1 MIPTSSKSAR
11 PAVTSLPPV
20 DSVVNKPVAPRV
32 NTSPLLTH
40 GRALLNRSDASELS
54 VDSLNP
60 FRPLTTLPSSSR
72 SLSTSLYS
80 QGSRGSSTASVYLSP
95 PASERDETEAPPYR
109 PNADDR
115 VSLNMTEG
123 FKRGKKARRKSSRR
137 WQSEDRVTDAL
148 GEDGR
153 TPRRRRRRSQ
163 FSIRVARD
171 PSAADQPKFVSRS
184 RRSSTT
190 PNSASYASKE
200 STAQGKRR
208 GSWWWRLRTSTAEE
222 EANFDQTASKSQIRG
237 NWLRTVQPTTDLRI
251 QDSVSHSGFSETIY
265 TTNTRRCST
274 ICSTIQ
280 DGTAAIPSFTT
291 AFAPPPLSE
300 KVLRQDSDEGNNE
313 HLTIQ
318 GSDRSSQRKARGRRK
333 GDEMENRYIESPA
346 TITLRRASGVPKR
359 GLTKMLPYSFTIQPW
374 LQDAMDD
381 VRKSGPPLPS
391 TGLQSPHRSKSPT
404 STVYSN
410 AMPPHFR
417 PYPAGTGNEENLIR
431 SRQREADEHTEIP
444 TLPRQILIAEP
455 VTTFTHVQVAT
466 PIVTESISGSEA
478 SSVHRRLSAT
488 QTVQARS
495 SVYEIIWNDNDS
507 YSSFDLSDQTTPK
520 PDTAHIPSSDMSSLD
535 RNPDELSG
543 LTFDNPAFD
552 LVYYGGNSGPMNSA
566 AKQDK
571 AFAEWGWTNKR
582 RRSLSRTTA
591 INTEVDRSINT
602 SSNTF
607 TVPKEEDGRP
617 TPVLVV
623 QSVQSFPP
631 LLDRRSTQ
639 DWITPCLIDLN
650 DPKAGRDCDYKASS
664 SPFAAE
670 ISTSDSL
677 DAQMRIASLSS
688 VPTILPTDD
697 RGSSVQ
703 SSFSA
708 PQQLAD
714 KTQFGYALG
723 ASSGMRRR
731 SVQIPWNRSARRLS
745 FTTGAN
751 PLATSPTSTHAN
763 PLLMLSDATTS
774 RGGGFIANADLVA
787 SHTNNAGVRS
797 CTRGLERRE
806 SEAES
811 YPSMDVATDS
821 SEVPS
826 YEHVSSGTRTASEA
840 ILG

>member
-11 PAVTSLPPV
+11 PALTSLPSV
-20 DSVVNKPVAPRV
+20 DSVLNKPVAPRV
-32 NTSPLLTH
+32 NTSPLLPH
-40 GRALLNRSDASELS
+40 GRALLNRLDASELS

-60 FRPLTTLPSSSR
+60 FRPLTIFPSSSR
-72 SLSTSLYS
+72 SIGTSLYS
-80 QGSRGSSTASVYLSP
+80 QGSRGSSTASLYLSP
-95 PASERDETEAPPYR
+95 PASERDEIEAPPYR
-109 PNADDR
+109 PNADDC

-137 WQSEDRVTDAL
+137 WQSEDIVTDVL

-190 PNSASYASKE
+190 PNSAHYASEK

-222 EANFDQTASKSQIRG
+222 EANFDQKASKSQIRG

-251 QDSVSHSGFSETIY
+251 QDSVSHSGFSGTIY
-265 TTNTRRCST
+265 TTNTRR
-274 ICSTIQ
+274 CSTIQ

-300 KVLRQDSDEGNNE
+300 KVLKQDSDEGNDE
-313 HLTIQ
+313 DHTTQ
-318 GSDRSSQRKARGRRK
+318 WSDRSSQRKARGRRK
-333 GDEMENRYIESPA
+333 GDEVKKRWTESPA

-359 GLTKMLPYSFTIQPW
+359 GLTKMLSYSSTIQPR

-381 VRKSGPPLPS
+381 VKKSGPPLLS
-391 TGLQSPHRSKSPT
+391 AGLQSPPRSKSPT

-410 AMPPHFR
+410 AMPPYFKT
-417 PYPAGTGNEENLIR
+417 YSAGTGNEENLIR
-431 SRQREADEHTEIP
+431 SRQGEADEHTEIP
-444 TLPRQILIAEP
+444 TLPRQILTAEP
-455 VTTFTHVQVAT
+455 ATTFTHVQVAT
-466 PIVTESISGSEA
+466 PIVTQSISGSEA
-478 SSVHRRLSAT
+478 SSVHRRQSTT
-488 QTVQARS
+488 QTVQARG

-507 YSSFDLSDQTTPK
+507 SSSFDLSDQTTPK
-520 PDTAHIPSSDMSSLD
+520 PDAPLIPSSDMSSLN

-543 LTFDNPAFD
+543 LTFDNPTFD
-552 LVYYGGNSGPMNSA
+552 LVYYGDNSGPMNSA

-571 AFAEWGWTNKR
+571 AFTEWDWTNKR

-591 INTEVDRSINT
+591 INTEVNMSINT
-602 SSNTF
+602 SLNTS
-607 TVPKEEDGRP
+607 TVPREEDGRP
-617 TPVLVV
+617 TPVLVI
-623 QSVQSFPP
+623 QSVHSFPP

-664 SPFAAE
+664 SPFTAE

-688 VPTILPTDD
+688 DPTILSTDN

-714 KTQFGYALG
+714 KTKFGYALG

-774 RGGGFIANADLVA
+774 REGGFIANADLVA
-787 SHTNNAGVRS
+787 PHTNNAEVRS
-797 CTRGLERRE
+797 RTRGLETRE

-811 YPSMDVATDS
+811 YPSMDIATDS
-821 SEVPS
+821 SEVPR
-826 YEHVSSGTRTASEA
+826 YENVSGGTRTASEA
-840 ILG
+840 MLG